1 VLFFKKGNHEM
12 ALAKKVKENPI
23 VVAVSVSD
31 RKGVVKE
38 NVPRVELVVAQ
49 GVKGDAHAEGGKRQ
63 VSLLALESID
73 KMRAAGAEVKPG
85 DFAENIT
92 TRGLAVDKLP
102 VGTRLKIGEA
112 DLTITQI
119 GKTCHAGC
127 AIRELVGDCIMP
139 REGVF
144 AQVDKAGV
152 VRPGD
157 LIEVFDVPGGHSH
170 DK

>member
-1 VLFFKKGNHEM
+1 M
-12 ALAKKVKENPI
+12 AYGEITGKSPA

-31 RKGVVKE
+31 KKGVVKE
-38 NVPRVELVVAQ
+38 NVPLVELVVDH

-73 KMRAAGAEVKPG
+73 KMRAAGADVNPG

-92 TRGLAVDKLP
+92 TRGLAVEQLP
-102 VGTRLKIGEA
+102 VGARLRVGQEVE
-112 DLTITQI
+112 LTITQI
-119 GKTCHAGC
+119 GKACHKGC

-144 AQVDKAGV
+144 ARVEKGGA

-157 LIEVFDVPGGHSH
+157 LIEVLDVPGGNPH
-170 DK
+170 D

>member
-1 VLFFKKGNHEM
+1 MTQAE
-12 ALAKKVKENPI
+12 KVERRPS

-38 NVPRVELVVAQ
+38 NVPLVELVVGHGLA
-49 GVKGDAHAEGGKRQ
+49 GDAHAGDWHRQ

-73 KMRAAGAEVKPG
+73 KMRAAGAQVKPG

-92 TRGLAVDKLP
+92 TQGLAVDALP
-102 VGTRLKIGEA
+102 VGTRFRIGQEA
-112 DLTITQI
+112 ELTITQI

-144 AQVDKAGV
+144 ARVDKGGV

>member
-1 VLFFKKGNHEM
+1 M
-12 ALAKKVKENPI
+12 AQAQNDATKPA

-38 NVPRVELVVAQ
+38 NVPEIRLVVEQ
-49 GVKGDAHAEGGKRQ
+49 GVAGDAHAEGGKRQ

-73 KMRAAGAEVKPG
+73 KMRAAGAQVKPG

-92 TRGLAVDKLP
+92 TRGLAVDHLP
-102 VGTRLKIGEA
+102 VGTRLRIGTAAE
-112 DLTITQI
+112 LTITQI

-157 LIEVFDVPGGHSH
+157 IIEVFHVPGGHSH
-170 DK
+170 HQ

>member
-1 VLFFKKGNHEM
+1 MQNAPKVE
-12 ALAKKVKENPI
+12 AKPS

-38 NVPRVELVVAQ
+38 NVPEVRLVVDH
-49 GVKGDAHAEGGKRQ
+49 GVAGDAHAEGGKRQ
-63 VSLLALESID
+63 VSFLALESID
-73 KMRAAGAEVKPG
+73 KMRAAGAQVKPG

-92 TRGLAVDKLP
+92 TRGVAVEQLP
-102 VGTRLKIGEA
+102 VGTRLKIGEEA
-112 DLTITQI
+112 EFTITQI
-119 GKTCHAGC
+119 GKTCHKGC

-144 AQVDKAGV
+144 GRVDKGGV

-157 LIEVFDVPGGHSH
+157 AIVVLALPEES
-170 DK
+170 

>member
-1 VLFFKKGNHEM
+1 M
-12 ALAKKVKENPI
+12 ALAKKIKENPI

-38 NVPRVELVVAQ
+38 NVSEVRLVVDR
-49 GVKGDAHAEGGKRQ
+49 GVAGDAHAEGGKRQ

-73 KMRAAGAEVKPG
+73 KMRAAGAAVKPG

-92 TRGLAVDKLP
+92 TRGLAVDQLP
-102 VGTRLKIGEA
+102 VGTRLRIGEA
-112 DLTITQI
+112 DVTITQI

-144 AQVDKAGV
+144 AQVDKGGV

-157 LIEVFDVPGGHSH
+157 VIEVLDVPGGHSH
-170 DK
+170 GE

>member
-1 VLFFKKGNHEM
+1 M
-12 ALAKKVKENPI
+12 KKVTQAEKAETKPS

-38 NVPRVELVVAQ
+38 NVPQVELVVDH
-49 GVKGDAHAEGGKRQ
+49 GIKGDVHADGSHRQ

-73 KMRAAGAEVKPG
+73 KMRAAGAEVNPG

-92 TRGLAVDKLP
+92 TKGLAVDQLP
-102 VGTRLKIGEA
+102 VGTRFRIGRDVEMT
-112 DLTITQI
+112 LTQI
-119 GKTCHAGC
+119 GKACHQGC

-144 AQVDKAGV
+144 ARVDKGGV

-157 LIEVFDVPGGHSH
+157 TIEVFDVPGGPAHGE
-170 DK
+170 

>member
-1 VLFFKKGNHEM
+1 M
-12 ALAKKVKENPI
+12 AQAQNDATKPA

-38 NVPRVELVVAQ
+38 NVPEIRLVVEQ
-49 GVKGDAHAEGGKRQ
+49 GVAGDAHAEGGKRQ

-73 KMRAAGAEVKPG
+73 KMRAAGAQVKPG

-92 TRGLAVDKLP
+92 TRGLAVDHLP
-102 VGTRLKIGEA
+102 VGTRLRIGVEA
-112 DLTITQI
+112 ELTITQI

-144 AQVDKAGV
+144 AQVDKAGA

-157 LIEVFDVPGGHSH
+157 IIEVFHVPGGHSH
-170 DK
+170 HQ

>member
-1 VLFFKKGNHEM
+1 MQNAV
-12 ALAKKVKENPI
+12 KVETQPS

-38 NVPRVELVVAQ
+38 NVPEIRLVVNH
-49 GVKGDAHAEGGKRQ
+49 GVAGDAHAEGGKRQ
-63 VSLLALESID
+63 VSLLAIESID
-73 KMRAAGAEVKPG
+73 KMRAAGAQVKPG

-92 TRGLAVDKLP
+92 TRGVAVEQLP
-102 VGTRLKIGEA
+102 VGTRLRIGEEA
-112 DLTITQI
+112 EFTITQI

-139 REGVF
+139 REGIFV
-144 AQVDKAGV
+144 QVDKAGV

-157 LIEVFDVPGGHSH
+157 AIEILSIPGGIL
-170 DK
+170 

>member
-1 VLFFKKGNHEM
+1 M
-12 ALAKKVKENPI
+12 AQAEKFEIKPS

-38 NVPRVELVVAQ
+38 NVPLVELVVDH
-49 GVKGDAHAEGGKRQ
+49 GVKGDVHAEGGHRQ

-73 KMRAAGAEVKPG
+73 KMRAAGAEVSPG

-102 VGTRLKIGEA
+102 VGTRFRLGPDAE
-112 DLTITQI
+112 LTLTQI
-119 GKTCHAGC
+119 GKACHQGC

-144 AQVDKAGV
+144 ARVDKGGV

-157 LIEVFDVPGGHSH
+157 TIEVFDVPGGSAHGQ
-170 DK
+170 

>member
-1 VLFFKKGNHEM
+1 
-12 ALAKKVKENPI
+12 

-31 RKGVVKE
+31 KKGVVKE
-38 NVPRVELVVAQ
+38 NVPSVELVVEH
-49 GVKGDAHAEGGKRQ
+49 GVKGDAHAEGGHRQ

-73 KMRAAGAEVKPG
+73 KMRAAGAEVNPG

-102 VGTRLKIGEA
+102 VGTRFRIGEDA
-112 DLTITQI
+112 ELTITQI
-119 GKTCHAGC
+119 GKACHQGC

-144 AQVDKAGV
+144 ARVDQGGV

-157 LIEVFDVPGGHSH
+157 IIEVFDVPGGPAHGE
-170 DK
+170 